1 MRVFI
6 KAKLFQGFIQLASL
20 GVSLLFGTLSVQAAD
35 HSLLFLKL
43 VSRFESPSVRLLM
56 EESGL
61 ARSVLGREARTSQDY
76 NELARVLS
84 LDETHSAGRALESRL
99 ESRASLF
106 EQLDDLERAGGT
118 FSVSARLRARLAVE
132 QLAESRTFRF
142 LPEEFGVTHARVYSR
157 MREDFLRGADLPQG
171 VSLRELSAARPVVA
185 SEARE
190 LVGSITRP
198 LSQAE
203 FAEELSFL
211 AKQFNAS
218 EAEILARIEANRMTM
233 RELVERARGIR
244 PERGVSSLR
253 AAVLE
258 RIRAGIAD
266 RRIANP
272 AFERFVATMLATEIV
287 VTTISEYTAR
297 GDQFWNEIDYFTADL
312 ITFSLAEIVLIWVTH
327 GRATATLSLRGAA
340 PRASSVFDSG
350 FGASERA
357 MALVR
362 SGVLLGGTG
371 LGLGLVGNGVVEA
384 GKAIRERNDPNA
396 PDASERFQ
404 RVLWNATLTGTF
416 MGISSNLRYQAISK
430 LAAVIQNRLTTNRLV
445 QSAILMG
452 LSYGNSF
459 IGGTTYVFY
468 ADLATPAVQESLNQM
483 GFEVRLRE

>member
-1 MRVFI
+1 MRVLIESQLFRRVI
-6 KAKLFQGFIQLASL
+6 KALGL
-20 GVSLLFGTLSVQAAD
+20 GVSLLAVSVIAQAAD
-35 HSLLFLKL
+35 PSLLFLKL
-43 VSRFESPSVRLLM
+43 ASRFESPSVRLLL

-61 ARSVLGREARTSQDY
+61 ARSVLGREARTTEDY
-76 NELARVLS
+76 TELARVLT
-84 LDETHSAGRALESRL
+84 LDETQAAGRALEARI

-106 EQLDDLERAGGT
+106 ERLDDLERAGGA
-118 FSVSARLRARLAVE
+118 FSTSAHLRARLAIE
-132 QLAESRTFRF
+132 ELAESRTFRF

-157 MREDFLRGADLPQG
+157 MREDFLRGTDLPHG
-171 VSLRELSAARPVVA
+171 VPLSELSAASPVVA

-190 LVGSITRP
+190 LVSSITRP
-198 LSQAE
+198 LSQME

-211 AKQFNAS
+211 AKQFNTT
-218 EAEILARIEANRMTM
+218 EAEILTRIEANRTTM

-287 VTTISEYTAR
+287 VTVVSEYTAR
-297 GDQFWNEIDYFTADL
+297 GDQFWNELDYFTADL

-327 GRATATLSLRGAA
+327 GRATSALSLRGST
-340 PRASSVFDSG
+340 PRASTVFDPG
-350 FGASERA
+350 FGAGERA

-371 LGLGLVGNGVVEA
+371 LGIGFVGNGVVEA
-384 GKAIRERNDPNA
+384 GKAIRERNDPHA
-396 PDASERFQ
+396 PTASERFQ
-404 RVLWNATLTGTF
+404 RVLWNAALTGTF
-416 MGISSNLRYQAISK
+416 MGVSSNLRYQALSR
-430 LAAVIQNRLTTNRLV
+430 LATVIQNRLTTNRLV